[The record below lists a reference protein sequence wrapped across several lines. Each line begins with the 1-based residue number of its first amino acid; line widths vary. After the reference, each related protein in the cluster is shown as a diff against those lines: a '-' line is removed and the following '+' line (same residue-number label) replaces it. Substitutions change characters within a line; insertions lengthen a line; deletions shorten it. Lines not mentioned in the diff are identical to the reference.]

1 MRIPQNRLFL
11 FGMILLVVS
20 FVLCKYLFF
29 ALPMAADL
37 GKLGRGIFREVFIG
51 INLWIGYMI
60 VPGERA
66 KKQFIRWGIALEI
79 FFVAFVSV
87 YATLINPP
95 HLLMQ
100 LQVMLRELLLSP
112 MFFFGFYMIQVKYKV
127 RG

>member
-1 MRIPQNRLFL
+1 
-11 FGMILLVVS
+11 
-20 FVLCKYLFF
+20 
-29 ALPMAADL
+29 MAADL
-37 GKLGRGIFREVFIG
+37 GRVGRGMFREVFIG

-66 KKQFIRWGIALEI
+66 KKHFVNLGIALEI
-79 FFVAFVSV
+79 FFVALVSV

-112 MFFFGFYMIQVKYKV
+112 MYFFVFYMIQVKYKV